1 MSQPPPAALGH
12 GVDISAMPHLALQS
26 ALRHGSAMAPGGLP
40 LEVQALEAEGATAAV
55 HGDLPGLRLRIE
67 AVRLRLLRGFDDLL
81 CLEGLDGVDHLP
93 HQIETVRRVLRQF
106 RGRVLL
112 ADEVGLGKT
121 IEACLLLREYL
132 LRGLARR
139 VLILVPANLVPQWQ
153 SELSGKFHLQFTT
166 ADPQVAARDGFWA
179 AHPLILSAIT
189 LARSRRHA
197 RVLADLTWDLV
208 VVDEAHHCRRSST
221 RSFQLV
227 NSLRLRYCFLLSA
240 TPVQNDLMELHA
252 LLTLLEPGHLRTEA
266 DFKKRFVTR
275 GNPRDPRNRE
285 MLRELLGQVMIRNT
299 RSLVAID
306 LPPRYAQTLVVE
318 PTAEEARAYRQLDT
332 YVRWRLPRSVPA
344 DDAANDPEPPAAGA
358 DSTARPETVPPTG
371 LQLEMDFAAAP
382 ALPASAPSLPRPG
395 SDAAA
400 AARPAPLSRM
410 QVNHLLLAAGSHPAA
425 LLGSVRRIL
434 GDDPQA
440 RPLIEALEAIRS
452 PAKERRLLELLRTP
466 RSAKILVFAAS
477 RETVEHLHALLER
490 EGLAHALF
498 HGGLDAEAKSGAMND
513 FRERVG
519 ILLCTEAGG
528 EGHNLQFCDTL
539 INVDLPWNPMRIEQ
553 RIGRIHR
560 YGQTRPCFIFN
571 LCTRGSLEERLLV
584 LLGEK
589 IRMFE
594 LVVGEVGSI
603 LGNLDGGEEFESL
616 VLDLWMGAG
625 DAQTLDQAF
634 DQLGTRLLDARGA
647 YDQTKQL
654 DEALFGDDFE

>member
-1 MSQPPPAALGH
+1 MSQPPPAAPSRA
-12 GVDISAMPHLALQS
+12 IATTAEPHLALQS
-26 ALRHGSAMAPGGLP
+26 ALRQGSAMAPGGLP
-40 LEVQALEAEGATAAV
+40 LEVQALDAEGATAGAA
-55 HGDLPGLRLRIE
+55 GDLSGLRLRIE

-153 SELSGKFHLQFTT
+153 SELTSKFHLQFTT
-166 ADPQVAARDGFWA
+166 ADPQAAARAGFWA
-179 AHPLILSAIT
+179 SHPLILSAIT

-197 RVLADLTWDLV
+197 RVLAELTWDLV
-208 VVDEAHHCRRSST
+208 VVYEAHHCRRSST
-221 RSFQLV
+221 KSFQLV
-227 NSLRLRYCFLLSA
+227 NSLRRRYCFLLSA

-285 MLRELLGQVMIRNT
+285 LLRELLGQVMIRNT

-332 YVRWRLPRSVPA
+332 YVRWRLPRAIPA
-344 DDAANDPEPPAAGA
+344 DDAATDPEPQAADAPAVPRAGTPESGLQLELDFAASGAQPASSAAVPGPGPAAGA
-358 DSTARPETVPPTG
+358 R
-371 LQLEMDFAAAP
+371 
-382 ALPASAPSLPRPG
+382 LP
-395 SDAAA
+395 
-400 AARPAPLSRM
+400 PLSRM

-477 RETVEHLHALLER
+477 RETVEHLHALFAR

-498 HGGLDAEAKSGAMND
+498 HGGLDAEAKSRAMAE
-513 FRERVG
+513 FRDTVG

-603 LGNLDGGEEFESL
+603 LGNLEGGEEFESL